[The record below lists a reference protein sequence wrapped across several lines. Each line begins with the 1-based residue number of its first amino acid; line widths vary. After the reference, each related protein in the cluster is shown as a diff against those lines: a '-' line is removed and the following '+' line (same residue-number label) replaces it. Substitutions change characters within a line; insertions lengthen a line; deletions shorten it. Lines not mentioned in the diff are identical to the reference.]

1 MSVEEQLSNAV
12 QAANNLTAA
21 VNGKMGQIDQKVDSF
36 AQNAPAIARA
46 QANKTVFLSESGN
59 DSNDGLSI
67 DRPKR
72 TLQAAVN
79 EGLVGGVLIIYLDS
93 DFLLE
98 QNVTFASNIVI
109 YTTSRF
115 SQANGRRAKLT
126 AKQVES
132 VNQPLADGST
142 GTIYWMCKLFGLNS
156 SASVTIQNV
165 DLVIPSVSDWVTVAS
180 GPRRTVSSRAAFVSF
195 GNIDG
200 VSHYNSFNLL
210 SSNLELGSNAVLVD
224 GNYHVE
230 PYQASIVR
238 ASLYSVVTTKG
249 EGANVFGQNVWFR
262 NGQFVSS
269 TETHS
274 TKRGD

>member
-98 QNVTFASNIVI
+98 QDVSFSSNIVI

-126 AKQVES
+126 AKQNS
-132 VNQPLADGST
+132 GTGQYFADGSS
-142 GTIYWMCKLFGLNS
+142 GTIYWMCKLFGQNS
-156 SASVTIQNV
+156 SASITIQNV
-165 DLVIPSVSDWVTVAS
+165 DLILPEVTSWSILLSAQ
-180 GPRRTVSSRAAFVSF
+180 RRLVSSRTAFVSF

-210 SSNLELGSNAVLVD
+210 SSNLSMGGNTILVD
-224 GNYHVE
+224 GNYHAE

-269 TETHS
+269 TETLL
-274 TKRGD
+274 TKVGD

>member
-79 EGLVGGVLIIYLDS
+79 EGLVGGVLVIYLDS